1 MILSLIVAMST
12 NRVIGLNNSIPWRL
26 PADLKRFK
34 SLTMGHCLV
43 MGRKTFESIGR
54 PLPGRTIV
62 VLTHQKDFAP
72 PGVFV
77 AHTLDEALRIAKKT
91 VTSDKWP
98 VMSEESPLVTRHSS
112 LVTDFEVFIA
122 GGAQIYQ
129 QTLALADRL
138 YLTVIDGEFAGD
150 AYFPSFDETDWQLI
164 SEERHEGTEIF
175 AHSYSFLVYERKT

>member
-62 VLTHQKDFAP
+62 VLTHQQDYAP
-72 PGVFV
+72 PGVLV
-77 AHTLDEALRIAKKT
+77 AHSLDEALSMALG
-91 VTSDKWP
+91 V
-98 VMSEESPLVTRHSS
+98 
-112 LVTDFEVFIA
+112 EVFVA
-122 GGAQIYQ
+122 GGEQIYQ

-138 YLTVIDGEFAGD
+138 YLTIIEKEFAGD
-150 AYFPSFDETDWQLI
+150 AYFPPFDESDWQLI
-164 SEERHEGTEIF
+164 SKESHPPTETTPF
-175 AHSYSFLVYERKT
+175 PYSFLVYERKQLVIG